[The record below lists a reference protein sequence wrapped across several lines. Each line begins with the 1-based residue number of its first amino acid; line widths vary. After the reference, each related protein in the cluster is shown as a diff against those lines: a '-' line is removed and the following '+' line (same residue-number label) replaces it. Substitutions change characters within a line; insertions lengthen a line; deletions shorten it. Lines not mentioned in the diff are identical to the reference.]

1 MNPMDLWNLIT
12 LDPTNFVCE
21 FRVFLHD
28 ISFEVWM
35 RYLGGLVAL
44 IGLAMQ
50 AKTMMI
56 AADAR
61 TFVPVMLRVMLVA
74 LLVIGQQ
81 DLRIKAESWYG
92 ELYRWGQGII
102 RVEATKSSDTIS
114 SLSVTLGLIGIGWAG
129 YKAGTAMATAKGAS
143 LPEITLA
150 GKEGAVK
157 MVLGA
162 GQFIF
167 ALLLPIYMAY
177 YLVMLLAGVTITAGI
192 AVLPFVAALALVPGV
207 GGTSALVGTT
217 RALVTTFFL
226 MVFIPHIFNLCLS
239 VSWNAPAHVVDQA
252 LKAAWDGM
260 VQAWQSYSVNLG
272 IPGVDQAAT
281 VGNLILSGDGMA
293 RVGQAVIAA
302 LLALIGGLAMIVIG
316 LFASIQIIRS
326 SERVVSNIVGG
337 IVAGAAGGIGLGDS
351 RAVAAQGG
359 LIVGSAAAAAVYG
372 SHRPSSGSSA
382 PPPNPPC
389 SRGGPGVP

>member
-1 MNPMDLWNLIT
+1 MDLWNLIT
-12 LDPTNFVCE
+12 VDPTNFVRE
-21 FRVFLHD
+21 FRVFLHN

-35 RYLGGLVAL
+35 QYLGGMVAL

-61 TFVPVMLRVMLVA
+61 AFVPILMRVMLVA
-74 LLVIGQQ
+74 ILVVGQQ
-81 DLRIKAESWYG
+81 DLRIKAEGWYG
-92 ELYRWGQGII
+92 TLYRWGQGII
-102 RVEATKSSDTIS
+102 RTEATKSSDTIS

-129 YKAGTAMATAKGAS
+129 YKAGTAMAAAKGSS
-143 LPEITLA
+143 LPEVALA

-157 MVLGA
+157 MILGA

-207 GGTSALVGTT
+207 GGTTALVSTT

-239 VSWNAPAHVVDQA
+239 ASWNAPAAVVDQA

-260 VQAWQSYSVNLG
+260 VSAWSSYSVNLG

-281 VGNLILSGDGMA
+281 VGNLILSGDGMV

-316 LFASIQIIRS
+316 LLTAIQIIRS
-326 SERVVSNIVGG
+326 TERIVSNVVGG
-337 IVAGAAGGIGLGDS
+337 IVAGAAGGVGLGDS
-351 RAVAAQGG
+351 RTVAAQSGM
-359 LIVGSAAAAAVYG
+359 IVGSAAAAAVYG
-372 SHRPSSGSSA
+372 SHRASISAA
-382 PPPNPPC
+382 PPSPPH
-389 SRGGPGVP
+389 SRGGPQGP

>member
-1 MNPMDLWNLIT
+1 MDLWNLIT
-12 LDPTNFVCE
+12 VDPTNFVRE
-21 FRVFLHD
+21 FRVFLHN

-35 RYLGGLVAL
+35 QYLGGMIAL

-61 TFVPVMLRVMLVA
+61 AFVPILMRVMLVA
-74 LLVIGQQ
+74 ILVVGQQ
-81 DLRIKAESWYG
+81 DLRIKAEGWYG
-92 ELYRWGQGII
+92 TLYRWGQGII
-102 RVEATKSSDTIS
+102 RTEATKSSDTIS

-129 YKAGTAMATAKGAS
+129 YKAGTAMAAAKGSS
-143 LPEITLA
+143 LPEVALA

-157 MVLGA
+157 MILGA

-207 GGTSALVGTT
+207 GGTMALVSTT

-239 VSWNAPAHVVDQA
+239 VSWNAPAAVVDQA

-260 VQAWQSYSVNLG
+260 VSAWSSYSVNLG

-281 VGNLILSGDGMA
+281 VGNLILSGDGMV

-316 LFASIQIIRS
+316 LLTAIQIIRS
-326 SERVVSNIVGG
+326 TERIVSNVVGG
-337 IVAGAAGGIGLGDS
+337 IVAGAAGGVGLGDS
-351 RAVAAQGG
+351 RTVAAQGG
-359 LIVGSAAAAAVYG
+359 MIVGSAAAAAVYG
-372 SHRPSSGSSA
+372 SHRASSSA
-382 PPPNPPC
+382 APPSPPR
-389 SRGGPGVP
+389 SHGGPQGP

>member
-12 LDPTNFVCE
+12 VDPTNFVRE

-35 RYLGGLVAL
+35 RSLGGVIALV
-44 IGLAMQ
+44 GLAMQ

-61 TFVPVMLRVMLVA
+61 AFVPILMRVMLVA
-74 LLVIGQQ
+74 ILVVGQQ
-81 DLRIKAESWYG
+81 DLRIKAEAWYG
-92 ELYRWGQGII
+92 TLYRWGQGVI

-129 YKAGTAMATAKGAS
+129 YKAGTAMATAKGSS
-143 LPEITLA
+143 LSEVTLA

-157 MVLGA
+157 MILGA

-167 ALLLPIYMAY
+167 ALLLPVYMAY
-177 YLVMLLAGVTITAGI
+177 YLVMLMAGVTITAGI

-207 GGTSALVGTT
+207 GGTTALVSTT

-226 MVFIPHIFNLCLS
+226 MVFIPHIFNLCLM
-239 VSWNAPAHVVDQA
+239 VSWNAPAQVVDQA
-252 LKAAWDGM
+252 LKAAWQGM
-260 VQAWQSYSVNLG
+260 LSAWNSYSVNLG

-281 VGNLILSGDGMA
+281 VGKMILSGDGMA

-351 RAVAAQGG
+351 RTIAAQGG
-359 LIVGSAAAAAVYG
+359 LIVGSAATTALYG
-372 SHRPSSGSSA
+372 SQRGSSGSA
-382 PPPNPPC
+382 PSGPPR
-389 SRGGPGVP
+389 SRGGPQVG

>member
-1 MNPMDLWNLIT
+1 MNPMDVWNLIT
-12 LDPTNFVCE
+12 VDPTNFVRE
-21 FRVFLHD
+21 FRTFLHN

-35 RYLGGLVAL
+35 RSLGGVIAL
-44 IGLAMQ
+44 LGLAMQ

-61 TFVPVMLRVMLVA
+61 AFVPVLMRVMLVA
-74 LLVIGQQ
+74 ILVIGQQ
-81 DLRIKAESWYG
+81 DLRIKAEGWYG
-92 ELYRWGQGII
+92 TLYRWGQGII
-102 RVEATKSSDTIS
+102 RTEATKSSDTIS

-129 YKAGTAMATAKGAS
+129 YKAGTAMASAKGANLS
-143 LPEITLA
+143 EITLA

-177 YLVMLLAGVTITAGI
+177 YLVMLLAGITVTAGI

-207 GGTSALVGTT
+207 GGTSALVSTT

-239 VSWNAPAHVVDQA
+239 VSWNAPAHVVDEA

-260 VQAWQSYSVNLG
+260 VTAWNSYSVNLG

-302 LLALIGGLAMIVIG
+302 LLALIGGIAMIVIG
-316 LFASIQIIRS
+316 LFTAIQIIRS
-326 SERVVSNIVGG
+326 SERIVSNVVGG
-337 IVAGAAGGIGLGDS
+337 IVAGAAGGMGLGDS
-351 RAVAAQGG
+351 RSVAAQGAMVIG
-359 LIVGSAAAAAVYG
+359 GAATAAIYG
-372 SHRPSSGSSA
+372 AHRSSNANVSS
-382 PPPNPPC
+382 PPPR
-389 SRGGPGVP
+389 SRGGPLGP